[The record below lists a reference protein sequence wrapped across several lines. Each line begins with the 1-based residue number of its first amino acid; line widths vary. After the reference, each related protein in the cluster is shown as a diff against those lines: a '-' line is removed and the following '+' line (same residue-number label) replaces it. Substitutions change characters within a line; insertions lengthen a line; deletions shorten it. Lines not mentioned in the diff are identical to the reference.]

1 MVDSWPVAL
10 PMVVTS
16 TPLQAGMVGVTE
28 RAVLADGRRVVV
40 KRCPYPAAL
49 EAESLRMLACLDVPV
64 PRVLGV
70 RRDVLVL
77 EHLDGPTDWA
87 TFGRTLAHLHRQ
99 TGERY
104 GWHRDN
110 RSGRFVQHNGWCK
123 HWPTFYVERRIRP
136 HLADAL
142 VPAEVRARLER
153 ACRGPLPALLPEHP
167 VPSLTHG
174 DLWSANVVAGRLVDP
189 ELSYCDRELDLA
201 FAQMSGSLPNAC
213 FDAYLAQ
220 WPTAP
225 GYDRRRPAL
234 ELHHRLLQVR
244 HFGAGWV
251 RGVVDVLDH
260 YGW

>member
-1 MVDSWPVAL
+1 MVDSWPPVL
-10 PMVVTS
+10 PSVVRS
-16 TPLQAGMVGVTE
+16 VPLHAGMVGVTE
-28 RAVLADGRRVVV
+28 RAVLADGREVVV

-49 EAESLRMLACLDVPV
+49 EAESLRTLARLSVPV

-87 TFGRTLAHLHRQ
+87 AFGRTLAHLHRQ
-99 TGERY
+99 TARSY

-110 RSGRFVQHNGWCK
+110 RSGRFVQHNGWHD
-123 HWPTFYVERRIRP
+123 HWPTFYVERRVRP
-136 HLADAL
+136 HLRDPV
-142 VPAEVRARLER
+142 VPAALRGRLER
-153 ACRGPLPALLPEHP
+153 ACDGPLPALLPDDP

-174 DLWSANVVAGRLVDP
+174 DLWSANIVAGRLIDP

-201 FAQMSGSLPNAC
+201 FAQMSRSLPAAC
-213 FDAYLAQ
+213 FEAYLAE
-220 WPTAP
+220 WPAAP
-225 GYDRRRPAL
+225 AYPLRRPAL

-244 HFGAGWV
+244 HFGPGWIG
-251 RGVVDVLDH
+251 GVVDVLDH